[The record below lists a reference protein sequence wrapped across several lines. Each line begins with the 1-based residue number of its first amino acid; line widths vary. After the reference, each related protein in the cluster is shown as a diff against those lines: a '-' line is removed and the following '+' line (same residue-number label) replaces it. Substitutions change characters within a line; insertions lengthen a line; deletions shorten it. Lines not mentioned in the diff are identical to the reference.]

1 MKIVKINIKR
11 KEDNMSMN
19 TQDLC
24 AIQESL
30 VAYKKLLDFIP
41 TIDEMDLELKM
52 NRIDIIHHLMNV
64 CSTELNKLSEEY
76 RNE

>member
-1 MKIVKINIKR
+1 
-11 KEDNMSMN
+11 MSMN
-19 TQDLC
+19 AQDLC

-41 TIDEMDLELKM
+41 TIDELDLELKT